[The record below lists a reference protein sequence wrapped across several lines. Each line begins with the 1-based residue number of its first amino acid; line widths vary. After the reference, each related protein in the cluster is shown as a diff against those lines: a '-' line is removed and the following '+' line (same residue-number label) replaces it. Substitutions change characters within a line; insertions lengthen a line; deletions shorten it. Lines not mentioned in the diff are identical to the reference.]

1 MRGGARL
8 FSPPSS
14 LTPCGRR
21 RDRTERVADSSPTCC
36 SQHSST
42 AFNQRNPPGR
52 SPTPTRQL
60 SRSRCEVTSPVPFPL
75 QLSCLPSGPGRSFK
89 LWLHACWA
97 PFDSMAGS
105 VVRGAPAVPVLLRAS
120 ATAAGLRQCI
130 NVLRSLTEANQP
142 LTEQFPAA
150 RTLLAPWTVL
160 PQATPTTLPQGEVKQ
175 GSSHD
180 SPLPPT
186 GRNTALHYR
195 LVNPAIPAGAHSLQE
210 ASSSMPAKPVAPQQ
224 RLITSP

>member
-1 MRGGARL
+1 
-8 FSPPSS
+8 
-14 LTPCGRR
+14 
-21 RDRTERVADSSPTCC
+21 
-36 SQHSST
+36 
-42 AFNQRNPPGR
+42 
-52 SPTPTRQL
+52 
-60 SRSRCEVTSPVPFPL
+60 
-75 QLSCLPSGPGRSFK
+75 
-89 LWLHACWA
+89 
-97 PFDSMAGS
+97 MAGS
-105 VVRGAPAVPVLLRAS
+105 VVRSAAAVPVLLRAS

-186 GRNTALHYR
+186 QHALHYR
-195 LVNPAIPAGAHSLQE
+195 LVNLPSLLAHTLPRSFFFN
-210 ASSSMPAKPVAPQQ
+210 ASQASRDPTAPHHTALK
-224 RLITSP
+224 RLTRPTFWKLLTLLTPWVGIGGNSDWHWSG